1 MSGIKFSGVGSAAGA
16 GARNGLSVDN
26 GFAVLGGVGSDLINT
41 RVLPMGGF
49 GIGFENINSA
59 VLIGIT
65 GNAGFIDG
73 IVIEKQSSG
82 GGFVG
87 LDFDS
92 TVAGGNSYA
101 FTNDPDTDLFTLLR
115 NAVGIDSV
123 NAFKR
128 TISTPTVELRSETKF
143 IRRVVIFAI
152 NFGLFGI
159 ENSNEVYINNGA
171 AANRTVTLF
180 AEADG
185 IFHTFIVGEAF
196 ALIVQAGAGETIRN
210 GAVAKGAG
218 GNFQNAVVGS
228 SITFLYVAGFNQ
240 WVAIAVIGTWV

>member
-1 MSGIKFSGVGSAAGA
+1 MSGIKFSGVGSVAGA

-49 GIGFENINSA
+49 GIGFENVDSA
-59 VLIGIT
+59 VLIGIP
-65 GNAGFIDG
+65 GNAGFVDG
-73 IVIEKQSSG
+73 IVIERQSSG

-101 FTNDPDTDLFTLLR
+101 FTNDPNTDLFSLLR
-115 NAVGIDSV
+115 NGVDIDNV
-123 NAFKR
+123 NVTKR
-128 TISTPTVELRSETKF
+128 TITTPIVEMRSEVKF
-143 IRRVVIFAI
+143 KRRVAIFSI
-152 NFGLFGI
+152 NFTLFGI

-171 AANRTVTLF
+171 GAARTVTLF

-196 ALIVQAGAGETIRN
+196 DLIIAAGAGESIRN
-210 GAVAKGAG
+210 GTTAKGVG
-218 GNFQNAVVGS
+218 GNFRNAVVGS

-240 WVAIAVIGTWV
+240 WVAISVIGTWV